1 MPGSL
6 DRSGCEWSQSASKS
20 GSGVL
25 ISIVELLV
33 SKESLLTTCERFC
46 QYSFIYSNPGLI
58 TPAFQLIRDNGVYF
72 WGAMGCFNLCIIYN
86 KSKSS

>member
-1 MPGSL
+1 MSGSL
-6 DRSGCEWSQSASKS
+6 DRSGCERSQSASKS

-46 QYSFIYSNPGLI
+46 QYSSIYSNP
-58 TPAFQLIRDNGVYF
+58 
-72 WGAMGCFNLCIIYN
+72 
-86 KSKSS
+86 